1 MRLPFRMRIG
11 DMEAFM
17 AKVQRETL
25 LKSVLSTDLYQRKQ
39 GKIIRRCTA
48 GAILLAFILASQALY
63 NSVLL
68 DLGTSAKYAVLG
80 VINALGAWLAFRAI
94 NYPVFADFLIDVE
107 AEMTKVTWPSWA
119 ELWRATIVVLA
130 TMFVFSALLFGYDV
144 AWQKFLEMTGVL
156 RLSQ

>member
-1 MRLPFRMRIG
+1 MRIG

-25 LKSVLSTDLYQRKQ
+25 LKSVFSTDLYQRKQ

-48 GAILLAFILASQALY
+48 AAIILAFVLASQALY
-63 NSVLL
+63 HSVLL
-68 DLGTSAKYAVLG
+68 DLGTSTAYAVLA
-80 VINALGAWLAFRAI
+80 VINVLGVWFAFRAI

-107 AEMTKVTWPSWA
+107 AEMTKVTWPSWV
-119 ELWRATIVVLA
+119 ELQRATIVVLA
-130 TMFVFSALLFGYDV
+130 TMFLFSALLFGYDV